1 MRISHKADYGV
12 RVVVAIARIERLY
25 PRPEAELNQ
34 EIERYPNLKEIRW
47 VQDEPLNMG
56 PAPHLRLNLFP
67 NLDVPVQV
75 ISRPASSSPSV
86 GQHSRH
92 VEELK
97 GIMSDAFAELAGAA
111 EENY

>member
-1 MRISHKADYGV
+1 
-12 RVVVAIARIERLY
+12 
-25 PRPEAELNQ
+25 
-34 EIERYPNLKEIRW
+34 
-47 VQDEPLNMG
+47 MG
-56 PAPHLRLNLFP
+56 PAPAPRAEPVPDRL
-67 NLDVPVQV
+67 DRRRQV

-97 GIMSDAFAELAGAA
+97 GLMGAAFEDVSGTA